1 MVLTFAFFS
10 TLVFSQG
17 LAKVQKVFNITGNRA
32 ATVAGLIVQNG
43 RLRNKATVTGNADK
57 NAEPGGYVFRVI
69 RGGKVIL
76 DEATSADLKRVKN
89 TVHEVRKYCVVFV
102 YSYFYLLTTVRLVP
116 HCVRLL

>member
-1 MVLTFAFFS
+1 MQFVLTLLLSLSFFLSFPLCLFA
-10 TLVFSQG
+10 QG

-57 NAEPGGYVFRVI
+57 NAEPGGYVFRLL

-76 DEATSADLKRVKN
+76 DEAASVDLKRVKN
-89 TVHEVRKYCVVFV
+89 TVHEVRVNVIT
-102 YSYFYLLTTVRLVP
+102 LLSNL
-116 HCVRLL
+116 